1 MALCRAGLWLLG
13 PVFGP
18 QGLQAQVVCSGLI
31 GDAQSSQ
38 QRSRGVTPAGA
49 MLHRIEIPQ
58 VHWTALWAFFVELSN
73 L

>member
-18 QGLQAQVVCSGLI
+18 QGLQAQAICSGLV
-31 GDAQSSQ
+31 GDAYSAP
-38 QRSRGVTPAGA
+38 QRSWGVTPAGA
-49 MLHRIEIPQ
+49 MLHTIEIPQ